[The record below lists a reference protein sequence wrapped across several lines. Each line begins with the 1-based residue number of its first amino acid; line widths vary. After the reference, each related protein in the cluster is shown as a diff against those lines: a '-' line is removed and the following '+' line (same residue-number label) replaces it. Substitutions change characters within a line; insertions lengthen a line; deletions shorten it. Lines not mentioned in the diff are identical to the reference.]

1 MQGAVSMYEDDLIW
15 GEGGS
20 CFKEW
25 TQEKK

>member
-1 MQGAVSMYEDDLIW
+1 MQGAVSMYEDDLIL

>member
-1 MQGAVSMYEDDLIW
+1 MQVAVSMYEDDLIL

-25 TQEKK
+25 TQEKE